1 MTGRNR
7 PLTILLL
14 GKYGQ
19 LGWELNRTLSPL
31 GEVTALDFPEI
42 DLSDPE
48 QARQCVRSIRPDVI
62 VNASAYTAVDRAES
76 EYDLAMAIN
85 AMTPGILAEEALAG
99 GAALIHYSTDYV
111 FDGTQ
116 NLPYTEEDTPNPLG
130 AYGRSK
136 LEGERSI
143 QQAGGAYLILRTSWV
158 YSLRR
163 DSFVTKVLS
172 WSRQGSPM
180 RVVTDQVSN
189 PTWARMLAEATS
201 LLLMQAGSDWLDWL
215 YSIKGLY
222 HLAGSGYASRFEW
235 AQAILRHDPRRE
247 EQVTR
252 EVLPALTPDF
262 PTPAQRPLFSAL
274 NCEHFTHTFGL
285 SLPDW
290 KQALKLALAE
300 KS

>member
-116 NLPYTEEDTPNPLG
+116 NLPYTEEDTPNPLD

-274 NCEHFTHTFGL
+274 NCERFTHTFGL